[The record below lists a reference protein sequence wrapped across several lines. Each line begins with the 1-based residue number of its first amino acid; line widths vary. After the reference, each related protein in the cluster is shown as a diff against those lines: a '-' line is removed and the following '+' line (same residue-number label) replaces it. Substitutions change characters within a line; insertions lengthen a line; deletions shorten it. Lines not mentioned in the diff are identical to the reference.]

1 LFPSKT
7 KELLIFSL
15 PIIAGQV
22 GQTLF
27 SIGDIIVAGHY
38 SKEMASAL
46 GIASMILVPFIMF
59 GLGLTFAIGPII
71 SKKRGAKESTEGI
84 LWTSICS
91 SFLISVIVIIS
102 LFIFIYF
109 IDYINFPANIGAQI
123 KSYLIIT
130 SPSVLFALVFQAYK
144 EYLQSFHDTL
154 FANITILIFNII
166 NVLLNI
172 MLVFGVGIIPELGII
187 GAAYATLISRLLM
200 AVVLAIYTHLK
211 HTEKNT
217 FNIKIFKDIFTI
229 GIPISTATLL
239 EVLAFTTVTVIVGK
253 MGIITSAA
261 HNIVLNFSSMTFMVP
276 LGLASAVSVKIA
288 HSLGE
293 NNYSEL
299 HEYTK
304 ASLFISVSF
313 MTITAFIYSF
323 FPAYVMKLGT
333 SDQQVI
339 NYGVGLLFYVAL
351 FQIPDGLQVTLWGVL
366 RGMQTTKWPMILGF
380 IANWVISLPLGIYLA
395 FKLNMEAAGLWA
407 GLALGLSL
415 MSVGLS
421 IIYYRKLKN
430 LKELIH

>member
-1 LFPSKT
+1 MFPSKT

-187 GAAYATLISRLLM
+187 GAAY
-200 AVVLAIYTHLK
+200 
-211 HTEKNT
+211 
-217 FNIKIFKDIFTI
+217 
-229 GIPISTATLL
+229 
-239 EVLAFTTVTVIVGK
+239 
-253 MGIITSAA
+253 
-261 HNIVLNFSSMTFMVP
+261 
-276 LGLASAVSVKIA
+276 
-288 HSLGE
+288 
-293 NNYSEL
+293 
-299 HEYTK
+299 
-304 ASLFISVSF
+304 
-313 MTITAFIYSF
+313 
-323 FPAYVMKLGT
+323 
-333 SDQQVI
+333 
-339 NYGVGLLFYVAL
+339 
-351 FQIPDGLQVTLWGVL
+351 
-366 RGMQTTKWPMILGF
+366 
-380 IANWVISLPLGIYLA
+380 
-395 FKLNMEAAGLWA
+395 
-407 GLALGLSL
+407 
-415 MSVGLS
+415 
-421 IIYYRKLKN
+421 RKS
-430 LKELIH
+430 